1 MSRVPRILVVRDLES
16 GYGEMRV
23 LWGVS
28 MEVERGS
35 ISVVLGPNGA
45 GKTTL
50 MKTLMGIVR
59 PWRGRVIFD
68 GRDVTYAPPHVKVRL
83 GMTLVPE
90 GRRLFPDLT
99 VEENLVLG
107 AYVHG
112 CRLEKVRDMLDV
124 VYSLFPVLRE
134 RRRQKAGTL
143 SGGQQQMLAIARA
156 LMARPRLLLLDEPSQ
171 GIAPKLAMDIFMA
184 LKELRDSHGVTV
196 LLVEQNVAAALKVAD
211 YVYVMEMGRVVKSGE
226 PGQVLRDES
235 FRRAYLGF

>member
-1 MSRVPRILVVRDLES
+1 MPRILVVRDLES